1 MTKRILIVGPAWI
14 GDMVMAQSLFKILHQ
29 KQSNVQI
36 DVLAPAWTEPVLMRM
51 PEVHNTIQIPIE
63 HGQLSLSTRRQIGL
77 DLRKNHYDQAIILPR
92 SFKSAITPFFA
103 KIPQRTGF
111 RGEMR
116 FGLINDMRELDKT
129 RLTQTV
135 QRYVALGLEAGAFI
149 PGEIPYPGLQA
160 NEDNCRRILQ
170 DLGLTLDQP
179 VVGIMP
185 GAEYGPAK
193 RWPAEYFAD
202 LALQLAQMGYQVWQ
216 FGSHKDRSI
225 GDKIKT
231 LSKGSALNLCGETSV
246 EDAIDLISLTKG
258 VITNDSGLMHIAAAL
273 NRPVLAIYGSSSP
286 SYTPPLTDKSRVLYL
301 NLECSP
307 CFKRECPHG
316 HYRCLKDISVDM
328 ALNTLRF

>member
-36 DVLAPAWTEPVLMRM
+36 DVRAPAWTEPVLMRM

-129 RLTQTV
+129 RLTQTTTKRLNA
-135 QRYVALGLEAGAFI
+135 RYIIVL
-149 PGEIPYPGLQA
+149 LQK
-160 NEDNCRRILQ
+160 
-170 DLGLTLDQP
+170 P
-179 VVGIMP
+179 
-185 GAEYGPAK
+185 
-193 RWPAEYFAD
+193 
-202 LALQLAQMGYQVWQ
+202 
-216 FGSHKDRSI
+216 
-225 GDKIKT
+225 DK
-231 LSKGSALNLCGETSV
+231 
-246 EDAIDLISLTKG
+246 
-258 VITNDSGLMHIAAAL
+258 
-273 NRPVLAIYGSSSP
+273 
-286 SYTPPLTDKSRVLYL
+286 
-301 NLECSP
+301 
-307 CFKRECPHG
+307 
-316 HYRCLKDISVDM
+316 YR
-328 ALNTLRF
+328 